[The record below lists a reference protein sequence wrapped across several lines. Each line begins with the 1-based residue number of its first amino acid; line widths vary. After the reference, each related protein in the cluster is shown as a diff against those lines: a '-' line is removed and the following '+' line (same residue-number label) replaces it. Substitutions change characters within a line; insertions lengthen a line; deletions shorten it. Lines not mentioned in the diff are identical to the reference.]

1 MTGPI
6 IQSVTSTNFMKDLK
20 QLFMAAGLTP
30 CSSHSIR
37 RSAAQWAR
45 RCGADLSVIRNIG
58 RWVEYS
64 NLLLYIAEAEK
75 ISREKRRNN
84 NGRDPL
90 WDFWM
95 FDTDTQWDT
104 MNKGGS

>member
-1 MTGPI
+1 
-6 IQSVTSTNFMKDLK
+6 
-20 QLFMAAGLTP
+20 
-30 CSSHSIR
+30 
-37 RSAAQWAR
+37 
-45 RCGADLSVIRNIG
+45 VIRSIG

-75 ISREKRRNN
+75 ISREKPRNN